1 MSKRR
6 ARKGTA
12 RRTSRRRRRNPG
24 QPVILVNPTTARGQT
39 LMRRNP
45 RRRRRAKRKNPR
57 RHSRRTTR
65 LARRRNPSGFRRRNP
80 SVSWG
85 ASAMAGA
92 IGAAG
97 GLAAYGVNWGVE
109 YIPVSDMWRSVIFGG
124 TGIVTSI
131 ALAKY
136 ADTRLGAGTMGGFAA
151 LLTGRIVT
159 QVRMASVAPKKPA
172 ATTPGK
178 TQATGLPAYRMN
190 PHQVGAGAV
199 FSREGGAVFQRD
211 AGAVFAR
218 EAGARQTGQQTMRA
232 PVFGPSFKDAGA
244 SRFIPGPVR
253 FFGPGSWAYDA
264 GAARGRRYVSA
275 HNR

>member
-1 MSKRR
+1 M
-6 ARKGTA
+6 
-12 RRTSRRRRRNPG
+12 
-24 QPVILVNPTTARGQT
+24 
-39 LMRRNP
+39 RNP
-45 RRRRRAKRKNPR
+45 RRRRRAKRKNPRR

-136 ADTRLGAGTMGGFAA
+136 ADVRLGAGTMGGFAA

-159 QVRMASVAPKKPA
+159 QVRMASVAPKKTA
-172 ATTPGK
+172 ATTTPGK
-178 TQATGLPAYRMN
+178 TQATGAMYRNNPALYLQ
-190 PHQVGAGAV
+190 HGTGAGAV

>member
-1 MSKRR
+1 
-6 ARKGTA
+6 
-12 RRTSRRRRRNPG
+12 
-24 QPVILVNPTTARGQT
+24 
-39 LMRRNP
+39 MRRNP